1 MQTSQ
6 RVRVSIAET
15 SGHITDG
22 EWITVYYR
30 LVYRTHY
37 ADAMQYTFGNMIKL
51 TPLCAAPGQQRCNFP
66 KSVRFVRRSIRGWI
80 VAIYTT
86 KDSVTFHERIRK
98 LFRYYNNLCDIT
110 RNSIKIEKLSLKNLS
125 RYVVCWFLRQCYF
138 SLYSRIFSSRRIRQK
153 RNIKQVAR
161 NHIDQIHAFRKSSI
175 IQIHE

>member
-51 TPLCAAPGQQRCNFP
+51 TPLCAAPVQQRCNFP
-66 KSVRFVRRSIRGWI
+66 KSVRFVRRSIREWI

-86 KDSVTFHERIRK
+86 KDSVMFHERIRK
-98 LFRYYNNLCDIT
+98 LFRYYNSMRDIT
-110 RNSIKIEKLSLKNLS
+110 RNFIKIEKLPLKNLS
-125 RYVVCWFLRQCYF
+125 RYVICWSFRQCYF
-138 SLYSRIFSSRRIRQK
+138 SLYSCIFSSRRIR
-153 RNIKQVAR
+153 
-161 NHIDQIHAFRKSSI
+161 
-175 IQIHE
+175 